1 MFRTFRFTYS
11 LAQITK
17 DGIMADAMVTTHWDM
32 ETDLLV
38 AGAGPAGMTAAL
50 VAATEGLDV
59 VVCEKASQVGGTG
72 ATSAGTL
79 WIPGNTQSRDAGF
92 EDSPEQAAK
101 YLDSLIGEDRT
112 SEHRRVYLRDGP
124 GVIDYLAE
132 KTDVRFLPCGLHPDY
147 RNNIEGAGKSGR
159 AIIPENF
166 DGRLLGRD
174 FERVRPPIPEFML
187 MGGMMVGKLDIVS
200 LLGRYSSVVN
210 FKHSASIVLRYLTDR
225 LRFRRGTRLVMGN
238 ALVGRL
244 FYSLKK
250 RNVPVLFESRI
261 AEFVRDQDGTVLGAV
276 LATAEGEKCI
286 RALKG
291 VVLATGGFAHN
302 PKYREAFMPQ
312 PTPPYSLAAGSNAGD
327 GLALAE
333 TADASVDSDS
343 HQGAGFWTPVSVT
356 KRGDGTEGLF
366 PHLAMDR
373 AKPGLIAVNAAGRR
387 FVNEGVS
394 YHDFVEA
401 MYRSHETADTMPAWL
416 ICETRF
422 IGKYGLG
429 AIHPETRNLTKH
441 IRSGYVQVADDLGA
455 LADLVGIDPAGLQ
468 DSVTRH
474 NRFALTGVDE
484 DFGKGDLE
492 LNRFNGDPSYGP
504 NPCLAPIEAGPFA
517 AMAVWPAEIGCSVGI
532 STDPDCRVLDG
543 ENQPIAGLYACGNDM
558 GSVMSGAY
566 PGPGTTLGPAVVFG
580 WRAAMHA
587 AGRLSANAV

>member
-1 MFRTFRFTYS
+1 
-11 LAQITK
+11 
-17 DGIMADAMVTTHWDM
+17 MADSTTPGDWDL

-38 AGAGPAGMTAAL
+38 AGAGPGGMTAAL
-50 VAATEGLDV
+50 VAALEGLDV
-59 VVCEKASQVGGTG
+59 VVCEKATQVGGTG

-79 WIPGNTQSRDAGF
+79 WIPGNTQSREAGF

-101 YLDSLIGEDRT
+101 YLDSLIGDDRT

-132 KTDVRFLPCGLHPDY
+132 KSDVRFLPCGMHPDY
-147 RNNIEGAGKSGR
+147 RNNIAGAGSAGR

-166 DGRLLGRD
+166 DGRLLGGD
-174 FERVRPPIPEFML
+174 FARVRPPIPEFML

-200 LLGRYSSVVN
+200 LLGRYRSLAH
-210 FKHSASIVLRYLTDR
+210 FKHSASIVLRYLADR

-238 ALVGRL
+238 ALVARL
-244 FYSLKK
+244 YYSLKK
-250 RNVPVLFESRI
+250 RNVPVLFESPI
-261 AEFVRDQDGTVLGAV
+261 GEFIRDDDGAVLGAV
-276 LATAEGEKCI
+276 LNAADGKKRV
-286 RALKG
+286 RARRG

-302 PKYREAFMPQ
+302 PKYREAFMPH
-312 PTPPYSLAAGSNAGD
+312 PTPPYSLAAGANVGD
-327 GLALAE
+327 GLSLAE
-333 TADASVDSDS
+333 AASAVVDSGS
-343 HQGAGFWTPVSVT
+343 HQSAGFWTPVSVT
-356 KRGDGTEGLF
+356 RRDDGTEGLF

-373 AKPGLIAVNAAGRR
+373 AKPGLIAVNSAGRR

-401 MYRSHETADTMPAWL
+401 MYRSHESTDTMPAWL

-422 IGKYGLG
+422 IARYGLG
-429 AIHPETRNLTKH
+429 AIHPETRNLSKYV
-441 IRSGYVQVADDLGA
+441 RDGYVTVADSLEA
-455 LADLVGIDPAGLQ
+455 LAGKIGVDPAGLQ
-468 DSVTRH
+468 DSVARH
-474 NRFALTGVDE
+474 NRFAVAGVDE

-492 LNRFNGDPSYGP
+492 LNRFNGDPAHGP
-504 NPCLAPIEAGPFA
+504 NPCLAPIEEGPFA
-517 AMAVWPAEIGCSVGI
+517 AMAVWPAEIGCSVGL

-543 ENQPIAGLYACGNDM
+543 ANEPIEGLYACGNDM

-587 AGRLSANAV
+587 AGKPAPGADSA